1 MFYRTATPLHLDNKW
16 RKKFVPGDG
25 VVNLPTNLATAV
37 LVQMKIRR
45 KQHNPD
51 YSPSDWWYGSPPYDA
66 QTIGTDTGEI
76 VNAGWRPDCH
86 GRPSLLATMMSEA
99 NIQMSDGTTVPF
111 VNGGLVSAMACLS
124 LPTGL
129 LLPWIRSDGL

>member
-76 VNAGWRPDCH
+76 VNAGGALTVTVALSPGDYDVR
-86 GRPSLLATMMSEA
+86 GEYQL
-99 NIQMSDGTTVPF
+99 SDGTTVPF
-111 VNGGLVSAMACLS
+111 VNGGLVIGNGMSQFAYRPIAPLD
-124 LPTGL
+124 TV
-129 LLPWIRSDGL
+129 